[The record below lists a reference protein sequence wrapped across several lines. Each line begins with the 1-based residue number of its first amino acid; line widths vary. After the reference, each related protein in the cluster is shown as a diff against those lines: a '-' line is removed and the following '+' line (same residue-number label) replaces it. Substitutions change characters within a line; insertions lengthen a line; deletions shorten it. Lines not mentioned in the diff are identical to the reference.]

1 MTTLSGNIQ
10 VEAFT
15 PELLRGWTFV
25 PLITVYRNPR
35 DFPGKWVARL
45 FDLNRPTPIMA
56 IADSHGELL
65 KALPPSGM
73 VRMPRRPDDDPVIEE
88 VWM

>member
-1 MTTLSGNIQ
+1 MIACSGNVT
-10 VEAFT
+10 VEKFT
-15 PELLRGWTFV
+15 PEILRAWAIC
-25 PLITVYRNPR
+25 PLITVYENPR

-45 FDLNRPTPIMA
+45 FDFNRPTPVMA

-73 VRMPRRPDDDPVIEE
+73 VRMSRRPDDDPVIVE